1 MASALCVV
9 LPAGAG
15 CGKAES
21 AAPRMAPAGDG
32 GVGAEPNAGGDS
44 AILGGAAGTLPEG
57 GSSAGPS
64 VPAGAAGEPS
74 GGQGGAPIDTA
85 PTVLLRSISISQT
98 LELPLMQGGVAVDVD
113 ERPAPLIAGKRALV
127 RVFVDFEAGF
137 ATRPLIGVLDV
148 KNGKSTRTILSQRTL
163 AKGSTQDDLAST
175 FTFDVDGA
183 DLATSSTYRVR
194 VLEEDTTLV
203 ARFPSVDYQPLSAS
217 TLPAFELV
225 VVPFISNGLGP
236 KTTETELSGLRN
248 RLLALY
254 PSSDV
259 VVSLAEAVTLPYVV
273 NADGDGWDSALD
285 HILEL
290 RAEAK
295 PADNV
300 FYFGAMA
307 PDTSYSKYC
316 SGSCILGY
324 SYVVDDEDDV
334 ESRGSIGITVFQDGS
349 GVKDAWDTVAHELG
363 HAMGRDHAPCGIDD
377 PKDTDPDYPYDNG
390 GMGTTYGFDFDLVR
404 LIKPKPARDVMSY
417 CTPVWISD
425 YTYSAIFER
434 LDFIA
439 NESFRALSFS
449 PPQLFRV
456 ARIRRDGQ
464 SAWQGERR
472 RRAGS
477 RRASLDLLDAA
488 QRRLGTIEAQVLPV
502 DHGRG
507 GQVFLPADKL
517 GQSGAA
523 SVDLRPLGGS
533 ILPL

>member
-1 MASALCVV
+1 MS
-9 LPAGAG
+9 
-15 CGKAES
+15 
-21 AAPRMAPAGDG
+21 PAGDA
-32 GVGAEPNAGGDS
+32 GVGAEPGAGGDGPIEGGS
-44 AILGGAAGTLPEG
+44 AGSYPEG
-57 GSSAGPS
+57 GSSAGAS
-64 VPAGAAGEPS
+64 IPAGAAGEPS
-74 GGQGGAPIDTA
+74 GGQGGAPVVAA

-98 LELPLMQGGVAVDVD
+98 LELPLMKGGVAVESD
-113 ERPAPLIAGKRALV
+113 ERPAPLVAGKRALV

-137 ATRPLIGVLDV
+137 GARPLVGVLDV

-163 AKGSTQDDLAST
+163 TAGSTQDDLAST
-175 FTFDVDGA
+175 FSFNVDGA
-183 DLATSSTYRVR
+183 DLAPSSSYRVR
-194 VLEEDTTLV
+194 VLEEDTTPL

-217 TLPAFELV
+217 ALPAFELV
-225 VVPFISNGLGP
+225 VVPFISNGLAP
-236 KTTETELSGLRN
+236 KTTDAEMSGLRS

-259 VVSLAEAVTLPYVV
+259 VVTLADAVTLPYVV
-273 NADGDGWDSALD
+273 NGDGDGWDAALD
-285 HILEL
+285 HILAV
-290 RAEAK
+290 RAAAK

-307 PDTSYSKYC
+307 PDATYSKYC
-316 SGSCILGY
+316 AGSCILGY
-324 SYVVDDEDDV
+324 SYVVDDEADV

-363 HAMGRDHAPCGIDD
+363 HAMGREHAPCGIDD

-390 GMGTTYGFDFDLVR
+390 GMGTTYGYDFDLVR

-425 YTYSAIFER
+425 YTYSALFER

-439 NESFRALSFS
+439 STSFRALSFS
-449 PPQLFRV
+449 PPALFRV
-456 ARIRRDGQ
+456 ARIRRSGE
-464 SAWQGERR
+464 SVWQGERR
-472 RRAGS
+472 RRSGS
-477 RRASLDLLDAA
+477 RRTTLDLLDAA

-507 GQVFLPADKL
+507 GQVFLPAEKL

-533 ILPL
+533 VLPL